1 MKNII
6 YPVDTIFISL
16 AYRTE
21 IPIFIIVD
29 HITFILKMDA
39 TGFHMTFYGKG
50 FSEDYQGDIKYVLHC
65 S

>member
-1 MKNII
+1 
-6 YPVDTIFISL
+6 
-16 AYRTE
+16 
-21 IPIFIIVD
+21 
-29 HITFILKMDA
+29 MDA